1 MTNKFIRDNEKKER
15 NTNPYRAVAR
25 VVRSGRAGEFPVQFR
40 QLKPNTKYKIFL
52 QNNEGAL
59 QEDITRFSK
68 PFGKSVRDNNNT
80 ALFDEFTSTSSGE
93 LFVKAKPLGTDNV
106 SLTNDDWDKHWRFSN
121 TKTNLSDI
129 GRKNFVVVESSQV
142 SGDAGATDKTKEILS
157 RIQPISLDNDREDL
171 KLQRKV
177 KQNFRFDYIQT
188 FFIDPNSVD
197 NAKTI
202 DLTDVTLYFRN
213 KPDRELNKSKRV
225 DPGVTIAL
233 IDIDNDRPNVEKQY
247 QDSIINVAWS
257 FISPSSDASNQTR
270 FEFTSPVR
278 VEPGRFYGIA
288 IMFEDDDY
296 VLWSSK
302 RGDILV
308 NTEQVSPGSSKEHRG
323 VLYEKTNASSTL
335 QNINFDDV
343 YTKRKDTD
351 LKFDIHVAE
360 YDLSANVDV
369 RLVNIDQEFLVIS
382 NTDDKWVGSEYVYK
396 QAANSTGTVAI
407 TAGTIDLVGTSTTFT
422 NDLTK
427 DSQIVLQEGSNVQV
441 VTIGSVVNNT
451 LAYVKSDV
459 LYTMTTGG
467 YKVTPVGVVDH
478 YDYNTKLLYLKKSSA
493 NSTNY
498 FENSDTILGLESGEE
513 ATITKVGA
521 FPVGAFNS
529 DLDIS
534 LPSNYTLTGTY
545 KFSEQDSVNAL
556 AFSLYSTNKDL
567 EFFNSNYIRDYEGV
581 IVSRSLE
588 ARNEANM
595 FDQDNDANTSD
606 GKSVR
611 FNLDFVYEGTGTTSY
626 ESPLIDIS
634 QTALAVK
641 QWRINNDTTNEH
653 TNSGNALSKH
663 ISTRLTLDE
672 GQVAED
678 IRVIQNAYRPIGT
691 NIKVYAK
698 ILNAEDPDPF
708 DDKNWTEL
716 RRISGEN
723 TFSEKDNFEDYRE
736 FEYSFPSTIPS
747 DTTLDGTVTTENG
760 NATIVGVGTSFDADV
775 ANGDV
780 IKIYSEFFEDNY
792 GYFSVVGV
800 TSNTELVLNEP
811 ITNND
816 IVGSGFKIDTVT
828 TPQTAFL
835 NPLNLNIVR
844 YFGENGE
851 SYDGYSTVAIKTILL
866 SEDGLVTPRV
876 DDNRVIS
883 VSA

>member
-1 MTNKFIRDNEKKER
+1 MSNKFIRTEKKER
-15 NTNPYRAVAR
+15 NTNPYHAAAR
-25 VVRSGRAGEFPVQFR
+25 VIKSRRPGVFPLQFR
-40 QLKPNTKYKIFL
+40 QLKPNTKYKVFL
-52 QNNEGAL
+52 QNNEGAV
-59 QEDITRFSK
+59 QEDITQFSK
-68 PFGKSVRDNNNT
+68 PFGKSIADNNNKG
-80 ALFDEFTSTSSGE
+80 LFDEFVSTSGGE
-93 LFVKAKPLGTDNV
+93 LFIKIKPFGTDNV
-106 SLTNDDWDKHWRFSN
+106 SLTNDDWNKHWRYSGS
-121 TKTNLSDI
+121 KTNTYDI
-129 GRKNFVVVESSQV
+129 ARRSFILVESSQI
-142 SGDAGATDKTKEILS
+142 SGDANANDKTKEILS
-157 RIQPISLDNDREDL
+157 RILPISIDAERENL
-171 KLQRKV
+171 KLQRKI
-177 KQNFRFDYIQT
+177 KQQFNFDYIQT
-188 FFIDPNSVD
+188 FFVDPNSVG
-197 NAKTI
+197 NAKSI
-202 DLTDVTLYFRN
+202 DLTDITLYFRN
-213 KPDRELNKSKRV
+213 KPDRELNKRKLT

-233 IDIDNDRPNVEKQY
+233 IDIDNDRPNIEKQY
-247 QDSIINVAWS
+247 QDSIVNVGWS
-257 FISPSSDASNQTR
+257 FISPSSDASNGTR
-270 FEFTSPVR
+270 FEFLSPVR
-278 VEPGRFYGIA
+278 VEPGRFYGVA
-288 IMFEDDDY
+288 VMFEDDDY
-296 VLWSSK
+296 VLWTSK

-308 NTEQVSPGSSKEHRG
+308 NTEQVSPGASKEHRG
-323 VLYEKTNASSTL
+323 VLYERTNVSSTL
-335 QNINFDDV
+335 QNINFDEI
-343 YTKRKDTD
+343 YTKRTDTD
-351 LKFDIHVAE
+351 LKFDVHVAE
-360 YDLSANVDV
+360 YNVSANVDIQ
-369 RLVNIDQEFLVIS
+369 LVNIDQEFLVVS
-382 NTDDKWVGSEYVYK
+382 NTTDNWVGNEYVYK
-396 QAANSTGTVAI
+396 QAANSAGTVAI
-407 TAGTIDLVGTSTTFT
+407 TAGTINLVGTSTTFT

-451 LAYVKSDV
+451 FAYVKSDV
-459 LYTMTTGG
+459 LYTMTAGG

-478 YDYNTKLLYLKKSSA
+478 YDYNSKLLYLKESSA

-534 LPSNYTLTGTY
+534 LPSNFTLSGSY

-567 EFFNSNYIRDYEGV
+567 EFFNPNNVRDYEGV

-595 FDQDNDANTSD
+595 FDQDGDANTSD

-611 FNLDFVYEGTGTTSY
+611 FNLDFVYQGTGTTSY

-672 GQVAED
+672 GQEAED

-691 NIKVYAK
+691 DIKVYAK

-716 RRISGEN
+716 RRVSGEN
-723 TFSEKDNFEDYRE
+723 TFSEKNNLQDYRE
-736 FEYSFPSTIPS
+736 FEYSFPTTIPS

-760 NATIVGVGTSFDADV
+760 NATIVGVGTTFDTDIEV
-775 ANGDV
+775 GDV
-780 IKIYSEFFEDNY
+780 IKIYSEFFENNY
-792 GYFSVVGV
+792 GYFSVVGK
-800 TSNTELVLNEP
+800 TSNTEIELNEP

-816 IVGSGFKIDTVT
+816 IVGSGFKVDTVT

-844 YFGENGE
+844 YFGTNGE